1 MAVPTFFSGES
12 ARRMERIGR
21 ERRQLARVQTARTL
35 TAGAMGATEGATAAQ
50 AFLAAHPAH
59 SYERDRA
66 RFFQALEAATPAM
79 QAAVAREQYIRQ
91 KNLQIMRSSLEA
103 TIAIMQ
109 EEGANA
115 RNTANLNQE
124 RYLKDREVQL
134 QEYYNTMGLLQNG
147 STAYQADRTRFFED
161 AGYPGLAA
169 RSSRSSRGG
178 ESYNSAEINIM
189 MDAEG
194 VDLGDDRL
202 KLGEIR
208 EAIRNGSLSV
218 RDAAGGEGFDANSHA
233 LTAAVARA
241 RFPDDPDAA
250 RAWAISNGYD
260 GQNFQTDYNDAATT
274 EVIVRDHEN
283 LPYTLQTQ
291 RAQNVLPLLLAGRGA
306 LTGTATST
314 PNTPAD
320 LARDQITRRSYNA
333 MSEEEFGTK
342 MTQLE
347 DAGNEAL
354 AAALRRQR
362 NEDYS
367 RTVGFVSES
376 LGDVNETEDMISLN
390 DALYAVNDASAA
402 LGIPKAEAWRRTV
415 AELGDSLP
423 PELRGMTY
431 EQAQAAT
438 NTFAGDEMRQ
448 LGQDLQ
454 TIRASGSRAMPQ
466 GTLAAMDQLMG
477 LMESFSGDENYI
489 RSEQQRTTDPN
500 APVTRETAPVEEP
513 EGVDVDGAPE
523 QAQRQLLQGDAD
535 AQAILQEQQQANEE
549 RLKRGKVLMYGMEV
563 DADRVPDDIGGQVM
577 LMWELASEYPQHP
590 PLQQAIQDQM
600 NSPEFSEWM
609 ESRGYTGT
617 PTKQLFR
624 EFQREYRVSRRMNR
638 ARQRRQI
645 QMNRMTQNRLGQA
658 PGLDTRAPSEIQE
671 EGVFTQQRGR
681 EYRQQVG
688 QETRDYRRELQGR
701 EDAQRPNL
709 LGGMRQAQS
718 RQRERIPSRATL
730 PSESPDVSK

>member
-109 EEGANA
+109 EEGAHA
-115 RNTANLNQE
+115 RNTANLNQARE
-124 RYLKDREVQL
+124 LSDREVQL
-134 QEYYNTMGLLQNG
+134 QDYYTKLGLLHNG
-147 STAYQADRTRFFED
+147 STAYQADRTQFFQD

-178 ESYNSAEINIM
+178 ESFGSAEIEVM

-194 VDLGDDRL
+194 VDLGDPRL
-202 KLGEIR
+202 TLGQIR
-208 EAIRNGSLSV
+208 TAIQNESLDV
-218 RDAAGGEGFDANSHA
+218 RKAAGGVAYDANSPS

-241 RFPDDPDAA
+241 RFPDDPEAA
-250 RAWAISNGYD
+250 RAWAITNGYD
-260 GQNFQTDYNDAATT
+260 GQDFRADYNDAATT
-274 EVIVRDHEN
+274 EVVVTNPES
-283 LPYTLQTQ
+283 LPHTLRMQ
-291 RAQNVLPLLLAGRGA
+291 RAQNVLPTILAGKGGSA
-306 LTGTATST
+306 GTATST
-314 PNTPAD
+314 PTTPAD
-320 LARDQITRRSYNA
+320 MARDQVTRRRYNA
-333 MSEEEFGTK
+333 MSEEEFDSK
-342 MTQLE
+342 MEALTNT
-347 DAGNEAL
+347 GNEAL
-354 AAALRRQR
+354 AAAMRRQR

-367 RTVGFVSES
+367 QTVDFVSQS
-376 LGDVNETEDMISLN
+376 LGDVNTTEDMISLN

-500 APVTRETAPVEEP
+500 ASVTRETAPVEESD
-513 EGVDVDGAPE
+513 GVDEEGAPE
-523 QAQRQLLQGDAD
+523 LTQRQLLQGDAED
-535 AQAILQEQQQANEE
+535 QALLQQQQQANEE

-624 EFQREYRVSRRMNR
+624 EFQREYRVARRMNR

-645 QMNRMTQNRLGQA
+645 QMNRMTQNRLGGVGT
-658 PGLDTRAPSEIQE
+658 GLEAPSPTEIDE

-681 EYRQQVG
+681 EYRAQAR
-688 QETRDYRRELQGR
+688 QETRDYRRELQDR
-701 EDAQRPNL
+701 EGAQQPGML
-709 LGGMRQAQS
+709 QGMRQTPD
-718 RQRERIPSRATL
+718 RTRERTSQRATL
-730 PSESPDVSK
+730 PRQSPITE

>member
-124 RYLKDREVQL
+124 RYLADREVQL
-134 QEYYNTMGLLQNG
+134 REYYNTMGLLQNG
-147 STAYQADRTRFFED
+147 STGYQTDRTRFFED

-169 RSSRSSRGG
+169 QSSRSSRGG
-178 ESYNSAEINIM
+178 ESFSAAEINAI

-194 VDLGDDRL
+194 VDLGDPRL
-202 KLGEIR
+202 DLAQIR
-208 EAIRNGSLSV
+208 TAIQNGSLDV
-218 RDAAGGEGFDANSHA
+218 RDAAGGMPYDHGSDA

-241 RFPDDPDAA
+241 RFPDNPEAA
-250 RAWAISNGYD
+250 REWAITNGYD
-260 GQNFQTDYNDAATT
+260 GPDFQTDYNDAATT
-274 EVIVRDHEN
+274 QVVVSNPEN
-283 LPYTLQTQ
+283 LPQTLRMQ
-291 RAQNVLPLLLAGRGA
+291 RAQNVLPTILAGRGGSA
-306 LTGTATST
+306 GTATST
-314 PNTPAD
+314 PTTPAD
-320 LARDQITRRSYNA
+320 LARDQVTRRRYNA
-333 MSEEEFGTK
+333 MSEQEFGNK
-342 MTQLE
+342 MEELQS
-347 DAGNEAL
+347 AGNGAL

-362 NEDYS
+362 DEDYS
-367 RTVGFVSES
+367 LTVDFVQQS

-448 LGQDLQ
+448 FGQDLQ

-513 EGVDVDGAPE
+513 APAEDGGAPE
-523 QAQRQLLQGDAD
+523 AVVDEQRALLDANRRDLDAQR
-535 AQAILQEQQQANEE
+535 QANEE

-624 EFQREYRVSRRMNR
+624 EFQREYRVARRMNR

-701 EDAQRPNL
+701 ADAQRPNM
-709 LGGMRQAQS
+709 LGRMRQAPA
-718 RQRERIPSRATL
+718 RTRERTSQRAPM
-730 PSESPDVSK
+730 PSESPITK